1 MSPKPDLPTK
11 TKRVPGED
19 SNLKYWRNRG
29 ADDVSYQRQ
38 AQTTWWS
45 VLGGI
50 AIGILVTQISPVLAM
65 FKTAAWYQGLYFLAT
80 LLMIDYFWVSVS
92 WGSLV
97 LKWPITIMSSLGLLL
112 GNVAVAY
119 AALNL
124 NNPPVWMAAATAM
137 SFSAVFNQINFFFSG
152 GRDTFPPEIF
162 HGFRTPLIVFS
173 GLCVVLL
180 GFTIHMFL
188 VPTQT
193 VFIVYGFVAILLSIG
208 FLVWQH
214 LGMVVE
220 KRELRIP

>member
-1 MSPKPDLPTK
+1 MSFKPADRTRKMSAPKDQST
-11 TKRVPGED
+11 
-19 SNLKYWRNRG
+19 LKYWRQRG
-29 ADDVSYQRQ
+29 AEDVSYQRQ

-50 AIGILVTQISPVLAM
+50 AIGILVTQISPVLEVL
-65 FKTAAWYQGLYFLAT
+65 KTAAWYQGLYFLAT
-80 LLMIDYFWVSVS
+80 ILIIDYFWVSVS

-97 LKWPITIMSSLGLLL
+97 LKWPITIMSSLGLML

-124 NNPPVWMAAATAM
+124 NNPPVWMAATTVAA
-137 SFSAVFNQINFFFSG
+137 FSALFNQINFFLTG

-173 GLCVVLL
+173 GLVVVLL
-180 GFTIHMFL
+180 GITIHMFF

-193 VFIVYGFVAILLSIG
+193 VFIFYGFVSILLSIG

-220 KRELRIP
+220 QRELRIP